1 MNSLDSESRPGT
13 ATWPALHR
21 GRPEGAR
28 PRSSARQRSPMVPLS
43 NWRRTTR
50 LLAEAE
56 LTEAAY
62 QKPTHSSSAVASS
75 TGEVSQVLVW
85 RLPVSK

>member
-1 MNSLDSESRPGT
+1 
-13 ATWPALHR
+13 
-21 GRPEGAR
+21 
-28 PRSSARQRSPMVPLS
+28 MVPLS

-85 RLPVSK
+85 RLLVSK